1 MPSKT
6 LELMTGALKKIIYNC
21 KQATFLIEKRISGK
35 ITAAEALQLQVHLA
49 GCSICR
55 TYQKQSM
62 LIVRLFT
69 DFQSDEPGLDDAF
82 KMRLQE
88 RIEKEMNKN

>member
-1 MPSKT
+1 
-6 LELMTGALKKIIYNC
+6 MTGALKKIIYNC
-21 KQATFLIEKRISGK
+21 KQATFLIEKRTLGK

-49 GCSICR
+49 GCSMCR

-62 LIVRLFT
+62 LIIRLFT
-69 DFQSDEPGLDDAF
+69 GFPSDKIRLDDAF
-82 KMRLQE
+82 KVKLQQ